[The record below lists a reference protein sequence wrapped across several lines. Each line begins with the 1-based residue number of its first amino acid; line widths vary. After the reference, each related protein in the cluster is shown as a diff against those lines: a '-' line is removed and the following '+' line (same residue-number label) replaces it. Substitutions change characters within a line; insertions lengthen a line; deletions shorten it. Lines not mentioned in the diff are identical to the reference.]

1 MSFSLLPLAHAQT
14 LALLFFLLLLLL
26 FLLLFFTFLD
36 HNTKYLTTSLTP
48 SGKLLISI
56 LIIHLRLTYGSPYQ
70 IHKMHLLS
78 ALAVSSGLILSSFA
92 LPLAPVSE
100 SLTSARAIG
109 LEKRELSVQINVF
122 YNEGCAG
129 PVDEVLTFW
138 LPYGDGCYSPDRANS
153 WQFFP
158 APGTLGKIC
167 L

>member
-1 MSFSLLPLAHAQT
+1 
-14 LALLFFLLLLLL
+14 
-26 FLLLFFTFLD
+26 
-36 HNTKYLTTSLTP
+36 
-48 SGKLLISI
+48 
-56 LIIHLRLTYGSPYQ
+56 
-70 IHKMHLLS
+70 MHLLS

-158 APGTLGKIC
+158 APGTLAEVHQAGGPTVGLSLCYGDIQVVVPGDC
-167 L
+167 YNGINWGAIGISGF